1 MKLRAIIVDDEP
13 LAREGVE
20 MALGR
25 SDDVEIVASC
35 GDGGSA
41 IRAIRELRPDLVLL
55 DIKLPGLTGFDVIEA
70 VGAENMPA
78 VIFLTAYEE
87 HALRA
92 FRVNAVDYLLKPVST
107 EHLLESVARAR
118 RKIAQDNLVERSEQL
133 RGLLEDAHRAHG
145 REPPLSPLRDGLP
158 ERVMV
163 RTVGRVHL
171 LDPREI
177 TRVEAARDQV
187 TVYARGDAHVVRDS
201 IKGMERQLAGR
212 GFQRVHRSH
221 LVNLAHIRELVLKDS
236 GDYRVVLAD
245 GTSLPVGRNY
255 RDALYAA
262 LESVRGPA

>member
-1 MKLRAIIVDDEP
+1 MKIRAVIVDDEP

-20 MALGR
+20 MALAR

-41 IRAIRELRPDLVLL
+41 IRAIRGLRPDLVLL

-70 VGAENMPA
+70 VGPENMPA

-92 FRVNAVDYLLKPVST
+92 FRVNALDYLLKPVSP

-118 RKIAQDNLVERSEQL
+118 QKIAQEHLVERSEQL
-133 RGLLEDAHRAHG
+133 RGLLEDVHRARG
-145 REPPLSPLRDGLP
+145 ESPLVPHRDGLP

-201 IKGMERQLAGR
+201 IKGMERQLQNR

-221 LVNLAHIRELVLKDS
+221 LVNVAHIRELVLKDS

-262 LESVRGPA
+262 LESVR